1 MTNYVIKAKTAH
13 INVSPRGFLAY
24 ATDFSN
30 AYESYK
36 SDNSFS
42 PASYYLV
49 CRSLELSMKSFL
61 LAKGMTRQEIKD
73 RRKYGHDLKKLLR
86 KAEELGINKVSPI
99 SDAQEEQIV
108 KANNWYARKGF
119 EYFELQNIV
128 DGRETLPNLEVLTK
142 IARCLVKNLKP
153 LCLSVA

>member
-1 MTNYVIKAKTAH
+1 
-13 INVSPRGFLAY
+13 
-24 ATDFSN
+24 
-30 AYESYK
+30 
-36 SDNSFS
+36 
-42 PASYYLV
+42 
-49 CRSLELSMKSFL
+49 MKSFL